1 MKFLLPIIFIITA
14 IAIFVGFTNPVYLD
28 VQSLSA
34 EAESYNEAL
43 ANSKK
48 LQSKRDEL
56 TRTYNNFSQTDVQA
70 LQTMV
75 PDSVDNIGLIQ
86 EIQRLG
92 LQLGITV
99 KNVNF
104 DPNQIEL
111 EDGEF
116 EEGVVGQDSIRPA
129 TQTVNA
135 RTRQAASADAGNGLY
150 DTFLLEFTISGS
162 YSNFVA
168 FLQELEKNL
177 RIVDISNINFTA
189 SSLDREGSF
198 SDVYDYTFT
207 TKTYRL
213 VSE

>member
-1 MKFLLPIIFIITA
+1 MKFALPILFIITA

-28 VQSLSA
+28 VQGLSA
-34 EAESYNEAL
+34 QAESYNEAL

-48 LQSKRDEL
+48 LQAKRDEL
-56 TRTYNNFSQTDVQA
+56 TQTYNNFSQTDVQA
-70 LQTMV
+70 LETMI

-104 DPNQIEL
+104 DPNQIEP

-116 EEGVVGQDSIRPA
+116 EEGVADPDSASASTQSTTRNR
-129 TQTVNA
+129 QTV
-135 RTRQAASADAGNGLY
+135 TTASNGLY

-162 YSNFVA
+162 YANFVA

-177 RIVDISNINFTA
+177 RIVDISDINFTA
-189 SSLDREGSF
+189 SSLDQQGNF

-207 TKTYRL
+207 TRTYRL
-213 VSE
+213 ITE